1 MALELLSE
9 IVCIFI
15 SFRRPAMP
23 ANVRAHVI
31 GNVAVDET
39 ISVSTMPEAGASI
52 LGREETR
59 DLGGKGANQA
69 VVMGRTGL
77 PTTLVAAVGED
88 FRAQT
93 IRNQLAPEPI
103 ETKLIALAGRS
114 SDFSIIF
121 TTPDGEN
128 AIVTTTDSAG
138 SLTSQDAI
146 AALEGASAGDLMVL
160 QGNLSEATTLGL
172 LQEARSRGLV
182 TAFNPSPLRPYFSN
196 FWPLVDIAFLNRGE
210 AESLTGSSDGAATER
225 LLQSGVRHV
234 VLTLGGDGALLA
246 GRDATIATI
255 PAVATKAI
263 DTTGA
268 GDTFMAVAL
277 ASAALRGVEL
287 DTRAISHA
295 ASASALTVSRRGTR
309 SAFPS
314 SEEMRSILAR

>member
-1 MALELLSE
+1 MTAK
-9 IVCIFI
+9 
-15 SFRRPAMP
+15 
-23 ANVRAHVI
+23 VRAHVI

-39 ISVSTMPEAGASI
+39 ISVSAMPEAGASI

-77 PTTLVAAVGED
+77 PTTLVSAVGED

-93 IRNQLAPEPI
+93 IRNQLALEPV
-103 ETKLIALAGRS
+103 ETKLISLAGRS

-138 SLTSQDAI
+138 SLAPEEAI
-146 AALEGASAGDLMVL
+146 AALKGAKAGDLVVL
-160 QGNLSEATTLGL
+160 QGNLSEVTTLGL
-172 LQEARSRGLV
+172 LQEARRRKLV
-182 TAFNPSPLRPYFSN
+182 TAFNPSPLRPYFAA
-196 FWPLVDIAFLNRGE
+196 FWPLIDIVFLNRGE
-210 AESLTGSSDGAATER
+210 AENLTGSSNGAATEW
-225 LLQSGVRHV
+225 LLRSGVRHV

-246 GRDATIATI
+246 RQNEPIAAI
-255 PAVATKAI
+255 PAVPAKAI

-287 DTRAISHA
+287 DNRAISHA
-295 ASASALTVSRRGTR
+295 AAASALTVSRRGTR
-309 SAFPS
+309 SAFPT
-314 SEEMRSILAR
+314 SEEMRAILAH

>member
-1 MALELLSE
+1 
-9 IVCIFI
+9 
-15 SFRRPAMP
+15 MP

-93 IRNQLAPEPI
+93 IRNQLALEPV
-103 ETKLIALAGRS
+103 EAKLITLAGRS

-138 SLTSQDAI
+138 SLTPEEAI
-146 AALEGASAGDLMVL
+146 AALDGAAAGDLMVL
-160 QGNLSEATTLGL
+160 QGNLSEVTTFGL
-172 LQEARSRGLV
+172 LQEARRRGLV
-182 TAFNPSPLRPYFSN
+182 TAFNPSPLRPYFGD

-210 AESLTGSSDGAATER
+210 AQSLTGSSDGAATAR

-246 GRDATIATI
+246 SRDAMIATI
-255 PAVATKAI
+255 PAVAAKAL

-309 SAFPS
+309 SAFPTA
-314 SEEMRSILAR
+314 EEMRSILAR

>member
-1 MALELLSE
+1 
-9 IVCIFI
+9 
-15 SFRRPAMP
+15 MP
-23 ANVRAHVI
+23 ANVRAYVI

-103 ETKLIALAGRS
+103 EAKLIALAGRS

-138 SLTSQDAI
+138 SLTPQDAI
-146 AALEGASAGDLMVL
+146 AALDGAAAGDLMVL

-172 LQEARSRGLV
+172 LQEARRRNLV
-182 TAFNPSPLRPYFSN
+182 TAFNPSPLRPYFGV

-210 AESLTGSSDGAATER
+210 AESLTGSSDGTATDR

-234 VLTLGGDGALLA
+234 VLTLGSDGALLA
-246 GRDATIATI
+246 SRNAAIATI

-287 DTRAISHA
+287 DSRAISHA

-309 SAFPS
+309 SAFPTP
-314 SEEMRSILAR
+314 EEMRSILAR

>member
-1 MALELLSE
+1 
-9 IVCIFI
+9 
-15 SFRRPAMP
+15 MP

-103 ETKLIALAGRS
+103 QAKLIALAGRS

-138 SLTSQDAI
+138 SLTPQDAI

-172 LQEARSRGLV
+172 LQEARRRNLV
-182 TAFNPSPLRPYFSN
+182 TAFNPSPLRPYFGA

-210 AESLTGSSDGAATER
+210 AESLTGSSDGTATDR

-234 VLTLGGDGALLA
+234 VLTLGSDGALLA
-246 GRDATIATI
+246 SRNAAIATI

-287 DTRAISHA
+287 DSRAISHA

-309 SAFPS
+309 SAFPT

>member
-1 MALELLSE
+1 MT
-9 IVCIFI
+9 
-15 SFRRPAMP
+15 

-39 ISVSTMPEAGASI
+39 ISVSAMPEAGASI

-77 PTTLVAAVGED
+77 PTTLVSAVGED
-88 FRAQT
+88 FRSQT
-93 IRNQLAPEPI
+93 IRNQLALEPV
-103 ETKLIALAGRS
+103 ETKLISLAGRS

-138 SLTSQDAI
+138 SLAPEEAI
-146 AALEGASAGDLMVL
+146 AALKGAKAGDLVVL
-160 QGNLSEATTLGL
+160 QGNLSEVTTLGL
-172 LQEARSRGLV
+172 LQEARRRKLV
-182 TAFNPSPLRPYFSN
+182 TAFNPSPLRPYFAA
-196 FWPLVDIAFLNRGE
+196 FWPLIDIVFLNRGE
-210 AESLTGSSDGAATER
+210 AENLTGSSNGAATEW
-225 LLQSGVRHV
+225 LLRSGVRHV

-246 GRDATIATI
+246 RQNEPIAAI
-255 PAVATKAI
+255 PAVPAKAI

-287 DTRAISHA
+287 DNRAISHA
-295 ASASALTVSRRGTR
+295 AAASALTVSRRGTR
-309 SAFPS
+309 SAFPT
-314 SEEMRSILAR
+314 SEEMRAILAH

>member
-1 MALELLSE
+1 
-9 IVCIFI
+9 
-15 SFRRPAMP
+15 MP

-93 IRNQLAPEPI
+93 IRNQLTLEPV
-103 ETKLIALAGRS
+103 ETKLVALAGRS

-138 SLTSQDAI
+138 SLTPEDAI
-146 AALEGASAGDLMVL
+146 AALDGATTGDLMVL
-160 QGNLSEATTLGL
+160 QGNLCQATTLGL
-172 LQEARSRGLV
+172 LEEARRRNLV
-182 TAFNPSPLRPYFSN
+182 TAFNPSPLRPYFGD

-210 AESLTGSSDGAATER
+210 AESLTGSSNSAAAEW
-225 LLQSGVRHV
+225 LMQSGVRHV
-234 VLTLGGDGALLA
+234 VLTLGADGALLA
-246 GRDATIATI
+246 SQGASIALV
-255 PAVATKAI
+255 PAVATQAI

-287 DTRAISHA
+287 DIRAIAHA

-309 SAFPS
+309 SAFPTS
-314 SEEMRSILAR
+314 DELRSILAR